1 MGIVMWA
8 DTAPNTQPVASP
20 GRCTPFYLTN
30 MTGLIYIEH
39 DIIGKIDLQLIN
51 KSDRVIGGKMIPA
64 PGYEKYKIKIQEL
77 SSDKIVAD
85 DSDFPF
91 RIILEDSTLVDPEGG
106 INLTDMI
113 ESPNDIYI
121 EAYGVSKEVVRKI
134 RS

>member
-1 MGIVMWA
+1 
-8 DTAPNTQPVASP
+8 
-20 GRCTPFYLTN
+20 

-51 KSDRVIGGKMIPA
+51 KSHRVIGGKMTPT

-77 SSDKIVAD
+77 SSDKVVAD

-91 RIILEDSTLVDPEGG
+91 RIILGDSTLVDPEGG

-113 ESPNDIYI
+113 DSPNDIYI
-121 EAYGVSKEVVRKI
+121 EAYGVSKEIVRKI